1 VNVALWVIA
10 GVLAAVFLAAGGM
23 KLGRSKEQLA
33 GSGWWSAQRSPTAAV
48 RRWEWF
54 PPPSSCWCWPS
65 WSP

>member
-33 GSGWWSAQRSPTAAV
+33 GSG
-48 RRWEWF
+48 
-54 PPPSSCWCWPS
+54 
-65 WSP
+65 